1 MERTTYQTPG
11 PLALRIDIPAGDI
24 VVRAS
29 ATNVTTLSIGEL
41 RDPGDVR
48 VTFADEPDGGHRLS
62 VEYQRRTLLKWFD
75 DRKLRVEVGV
85 PEGTQ
90 LRIAT
95 ASADVDASGRF
106 GTATVRSAS
115 GDVTLGEVSGCVDVQ
130 AASGDLVVASVGGE
144 LSFTS
149 ASGDVRAGVVAGAV
163 AVRTASGDVAIQSA
177 ATDVRC
183 TTVSGDIELGSVTA
197 GDATFKSVSGDID
210 VAVASGTRVMFDISS
225 MSGRTESELT
235 DAGTPPDLDPTLA
248 LRAGSVSGDIRIGR
262 AARKSAVA

>member
-29 ATNVTTLSIGEL
+29 STNVTTLSISEL

-48 VTFADEPDGGHRLS
+48 VTFADESDGGHRLS

-90 LRIAT
+90 LRIST
-95 ASADVDASGRF
+95 ASADVDATGRL

-115 GDVTLGEVSGCVDVQ
+115 GDVTLGDVAGCVDVQ
-130 AASGDLVVASVGGE
+130 VASGDLVIASVGDE

-149 ASGDVRAGVVAGAV
+149 ASGDVRAGVVAGTV
-163 AVRTASGDVAIQSA
+163 AVRTASGDVTIQAASA
-177 ATDVRC
+177 DVRC
-183 TTVSGDIELGSVTA
+183 TTVSGDIELGSVAA
-197 GDATFKSVSGDID
+197 GDATLKSVSGDIA

-235 DAGTPPDLDPTLA
+235 DVFAPQTPDPALT
-248 LRAGSVSGDIRIGR
+248 LRAGSVSGDIRIRR
-262 AARKSAVA
+262 AASKPAVA